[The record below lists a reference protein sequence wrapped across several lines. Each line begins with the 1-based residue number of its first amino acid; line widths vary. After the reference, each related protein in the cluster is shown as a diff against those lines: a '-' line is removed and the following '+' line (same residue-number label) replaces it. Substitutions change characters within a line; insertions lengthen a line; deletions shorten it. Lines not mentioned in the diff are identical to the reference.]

1 MIPPP
6 RSLKV
11 FYSACLLVS
20 FLLPIAGCKTHKLIA
35 AQTVAPAVFK
45 APANFRVVGYLLSG
59 EIANGTAAP
68 FNLARV
74 NYLNIFFNGQDA
86 HHKLRKTPHLDS
98 TIAAA
103 HQLHVTVLASIGNGT
118 KLSLLADSSRGDF
131 IDSLVKSVEELHLDG
146 IDVDLEG
153 KSINSDYEGFIGSLS
168 AALKQKGK
176 LLTAAVATWES
187 DLLTDK
193 ALSYFD
199 FLNIMTYDNTGPWRL
214 NEPGPHSP
222 FSMAVSDLDFW
233 TNKRG
238 IPKNK
243 LNLGLP
249 FYGYS
254 FVPGTKHEFHYWEI
268 VQMYPGAENADVASA
283 SPGDT
288 VYYNGIPTIKKK
300 TAFAMQNAGGVMIWE
315 LLEDAKDGKSLLTAI
330 DSTANPG
337 NN

>member
-1 MIPPP
+1 LK
-6 RSLKV
+6 SLYAASLLFL
-11 FYSACLLVS
+11 FYLA
-20 FLLPIAGCKTHKLIA
+20 IAGCKTRRLIP
-35 AQTVAPAVFK
+35 AQVTPHLVYK

-59 EIANGTAAP
+59 EIANGTAAT
-68 FNLARV
+68 FNLSRV

-86 HHKLRKTPHLDS
+86 HHKLRHMPHLDS

-118 KLSLLADSSRGDF
+118 RLSLLTDTSRADF
-131 IDSLVKSVEELHLDG
+131 IDSLVKSVDELHLDG
-146 IDVDLEG
+146 IDVDLED
-153 KSINSDYEGFIGSLS
+153 KSINNNYEAFIGGLS
-168 AALKQKGK
+168 VALKQKGK

-187 DLLTDK
+187 ALFTDK

-199 FLNIMTYDNTGPWRL
+199 FLNVMTYDDTGPWRL

-222 FSMAVSDLDFW
+222 YSMAITDLDFW
-233 TNKRG
+233 TNKRH
-238 IPKNK
+238 IPKEK
-243 LNLGLP
+243 INLGLP

-268 VQMYPGAENADVASA
+268 VQQYPGAENADKATA

-315 LLEDAKDGKSLLTAI
+315 LLEDAAGTKSLLNAI
-330 DSTANPG
+330 DSTANPA
-337 NN
+337 NQ